1 VILANAGVLVG
12 KQATAA
18 GTEAR
23 TIESKGAKYT
33 GPGVTVDGNVVTGN
47 APKSS
52 RLFGQKIN
60 ERLHGAPMTERRA

>member
-1 VILANAGVLVG
+1 VVLANAGVLKG
-12 KQATAA
+12 KEATVA

-23 TIESKGAKYT
+23 TIESKGAKYM
-33 GPGVTVDGNVVTGN
+33 GPGVTVDGNIVTGN

-60 ERLHGAPMTERRA
+60 DLLKVRG